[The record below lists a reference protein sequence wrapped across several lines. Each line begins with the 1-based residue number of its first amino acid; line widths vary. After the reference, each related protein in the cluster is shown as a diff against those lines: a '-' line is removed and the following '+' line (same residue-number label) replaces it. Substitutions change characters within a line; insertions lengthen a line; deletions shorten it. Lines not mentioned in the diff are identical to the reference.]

1 MFRKWILPLI
11 ALAGVLFAIK
21 TVVTGQRQPTPAQPV
36 AAPSRSPF
44 KYEVAGAG
52 IVEASTEN
60 IAIGTPVGNIVT
72 EIFVKIGDK
81 VKQGDPLFR
90 LRDSVTLAEL
100 EVRKAALAAA
110 RAKLTRLKNLPR
122 PEDLPPA
129 EARVEEAKAQLED
142 AKNQLALWES
152 VKDPR
157 AVVREDLDKRRY
169 AVKVAEKRLAA
180 AEAELKLLKA
190 GTWAPDIAIAEADV
204 VSADAAVKESEAEIE
219 RRTVKAPVD
228 AQVLQVK
235 VRPGEYA
242 QTGPLATPL
251 MLLGDTENLHVRVDV
266 DENDAWRIKPNAPAV
281 AQVRGNSSLSTLL
294 QFVRIEPYVVPKK
307 SLTGESSERVDT
319 RVLQVLY
326 RFQRGSLPVYVGQQL
341 DVFIDAPALTDTGE
355 NAASRPSSSPTAGAR

>member
-152 VKDPR
+152 QMITYGQSLCDYLASGATQDSKLQNVYYDAIRVFYQIADYTNNPAWNTCAQRARSVYRDRYVMTAACWPSGFGCVPGYWNFTHGERMDFERTADGNSKSAVLSQALNAAYSTDADYNASETQSAWLSREEAYGLMAHLNAERLGAAPR
-157 AVVREDLDKRRY
+157 ASTASRRS
-169 AVKVAEKRLAA
+169 
-180 AEAELKLLKA
+180 
-190 GTWAPDIAIAEADV
+190 I
-204 VSADAAVKESEAEIE
+204 SASPS
-219 RRTVKAPVD
+219 TSSS
-228 AQVLQVK
+228 L
-235 VRPGEYA
+235 
-242 QTGPLATPL
+242 
-251 MLLGDTENLHVRVDV
+251 
-266 DENDAWRIKPNAPAV
+266 APAPG
-281 AQVRGNSSLSTLL
+281 ASLST
-294 QFVRIEPYVVPKK
+294 
-307 SLTGESSERVDT
+307 S
-319 RVLQVLY
+319 
-326 RFQRGSLPVYVGQQL
+326 
-341 DVFIDAPALTDTGE
+341 
-355 NAASRPSSSPTAGAR
+355 